1 MLRNESQTTVKAQAT
16 SQSTSSATS
25 SSKTDI
31 QSKERNKTL
40 YFLTWRWHFYAG
52 LFVIPFML
60 MLSITGLVM
69 LFDDEIEL
77 AFHQEAVEIAASGEP
92 IKVSQQL
99 VAVQNHYPQGSVTQ
113 FVPSKLPDMANR
125 FSVSLEDGTSVF
137 ATVNQYTGEVVG
149 EVPRSDSL
157 YQLANDIHGTLLIGD
172 WGTI

>member
-1 MLRNESQTTVKAQAT
+1 MLRNESQDTAKAQAN
-16 SQSTSSATS
+16 SQSKSSV
-25 SSKTDI
+25 KTKD
-31 QSKERNKTL
+31 RNKTL

-77 AFHQEAVEIAASGEP
+77 AFHQDAIEIVASGEP

-99 VAVQNHYPQGSVTQ
+99 AAVQHQYPQGTVTQ
-113 FVPSKLPDMANR
+113 FVPSKVPDLANR

-149 EVPRSDSL
+149 EIPRSDSL

-172 WGTI
+172 